1 MKKLGLFI
9 GGVCVALIL
18 FVTVMYFVSDGVAS
32 EFRQIRQPAPN
43 LFYIAV
49 DVSATIEEPILFD
62 FKYNVISRLRQF
74 IGDEAV
80 SYHVVSF
87 GNPGCGMES
96 VHQVVSTQSPP
107 DETAFTY
114 EVENNIREISAPE
127 IDARSTKPLTTP
139 LHAFL
144 KTVLPKRKGGRFIIF
159 SDLLNED
166 SDCPTQYPFPEDAL
180 RTFGEDKSGQLIFIY
195 PDPHNS
201 TKVDDQQAFIKRVR
215 EMANDG
221 EIRAFFYHVPD
232 DEEDRSDFMESQ
244 LQKSIPATTYEIVL
258 ERASRMVD
266 SIVTAVRG

>member
-1 MKKLGLFI
+1 LKKLGLII
-9 GGVCVALIL
+9 GGLVAVLII
-18 FVTVMYFVSDGVAS
+18 FVGVMYFVSDGVAS

-49 DVSATIEEPILFD
+49 DVSATIEEAVLFD
-62 FKYNVISRLRQF
+62 FKYNVVSRLRQF

-96 VHQVVSTQSPP
+96 VREVVSTQSPP
-107 DETAFTY
+107 DETAFAY
-114 EVENNIREISAPE
+114 EVENKIREISVPE
-127 IDARSTKPLTTP
+127 IDPTSTKPLTTP
-139 LHAFL
+139 LHALL

-166 SDCPTQYPFPEDAL
+166 SDCPRQHPFPENAL
-180 RTFGEDKSGQLIFIY
+180 RKFGQDKTGQLIFLY
-195 PDPHNS
+195 TTPHPS
-201 TKVDDQQAFIKRVR
+201 KAEKQEAFIRR
-215 EMANDG
+215 MQEMANKG

-232 DEEDRSDFMESQ
+232 DAGDRSAFMESQ
-244 LQKSIPATTYEIVL
+244 LQKSIPATTYEIVM

>member
-1 MKKLGLFI
+1 MKKLSLIIGGLFA
-9 GGVCVALIL
+9 ALIIFL
-18 FVTVMYFVSDGVAS
+18 GVMYFVSDGVAS

-43 LFYIAV
+43 LFYIAI
-49 DVSATIEEPILFD
+49 DVSATIEEETLFD
-62 FKYNVISRLRQF
+62 FKYNVVSRLRQF

-96 VHQVVSTQSPP
+96 VRKVVATQSPS

-114 EVENNIREISAPE
+114 EVENKIRDISAPE
-127 IDARSTKPLTTP
+127 IDPTSVKPLTTP
-139 LHAFL
+139 LHALL
-144 KTVLPKRKGGRFIIF
+144 KTVLPERKGGRFIIF

-166 SDCPTQYPFPEDAL
+166 SDCPRQHPFPEAAL
-180 RTFGEDKSGQLIFIY
+180 KAFGTDKTGQLIFLY
-195 PDPHNS
+195 TTPHPS
-201 TKVDDQQAFIKRVR
+201 KEEKQQAFIQRIR
-215 EMANDG
+215 EMANKG

-232 DEEDRSDFMESQ
+232 DPGDRSAFMESQ
-244 LQKSIPATTYEIVL
+244 LQKSIPATTYEVVL